1 MALTKENLKKLNE
14 LYNEMSSEQEENF
27 LKLRGLFHVYDFD
40 PASEAEDKDEEGN
53 LDYNDVFKSENQAL
67 LDKYVQKIEKELKNN
82 EYRVVLKLDTNVQD
96 RCIYHSELFKVLDK
110 CGDDRFLILVNPHEE
125 EKNIQNYKDKVKK
138 MFDACALY
146 NVDSTIAQISLPK
159 LLSAYQNKTVGYPN
173 GTTIEKFKSNISK
186 MIWYLNEVLQ
196 ETDKYK
202 IDFNDKEQFEE
213 YKTYYKEAKQL
224 FFDYFEQLWM

>member
-1 MALTKENLKKLNE
+1 MN
-14 LYNEMSSEQEENF
+14 
-27 LKLRGLFHVYDFD
+27 
-40 PASEAEDKDEEGN
+40 
-53 LDYNDVFKSENQAL
+53 
-67 LDKYVQKIEKELKNN
+67 
-82 EYRVVLKLDTNVQD
+82 TNVQD
-96 RCIYHSELFKVLDK
+96 RCIYRSELFKVLDK
-110 CGDDRFLILVNPHEE
+110 CGDDRFLILVNPYEE

-196 ETDKYK
+196 ETDKDK

-224 FFDYFEQLWM
+224 FFDYFEQLWI